1 MCLLEIQNENI
12 GQLVALTGVLF
23 ALLTGF
29 IAYFVILY
37 RNKQLKNL
45 REREQLE
52 ASFKQEILKTQ
63 IEVQDQTLNYIS
75 TEIHDNITQVLS
87 FVKLSLASLV
97 SSADAE
103 KKAKITE
110 VRELVAQTITDLRDL
125 SKSLSFEQISSLGIV
140 KTIEKEAER
149 INKSGLLELS
159 VYKEGQEYPLGQQR
173 ELVLFRIFQ
182 ETLNNTLKHA
192 GAKHMKI
199 VLHYQPDLFNLTVED
214 DGAGFSAGMIGQKHG
229 SGLRNIENR
238 ASLIGGSAN
247 IVSSPNKGCCTKI
260 TLNPQKPQL
269 YTDGGTHQNSIS

>member
-1 MCLLEIQNENI
+1 MSILEIQNENI
-12 GQLVALTGVLF
+12 GQLVALTGILF
-23 ALLTGF
+23 AMLAGF

-37 RNKQLKNL
+37 RNKQIKNL

-52 ASFKQEILKTQ
+52 ASFRQEILKTQ

-87 FVKLSLASLV
+87 FVKLSLAGLV
-97 SSADAE
+97 SSADAG

-125 SKSLSFEQISSLGIV
+125 SKSLSFEQVGSLGLV
-140 KTIEKEAER
+140 KTIEREAER
-149 INKSGLLELS
+149 INKSGLLEVSLD
-159 VYKEGQEYPLGQQR
+159 KEGKEYPLGQQR

-192 GAKHMKI
+192 KAKHMKI
-199 VLHYQPDLFNLTVED
+199 VLHYQADLFNLTVED
-214 DGAGFSAGMIGQKHG
+214 DGAGFSAGMIAQKHG
-229 SGLRNIENR
+229 SGLKNIENR

-247 IVSSPNKGCCTKI
+247 IVSSPHKGCCTKI

-269 YTDGGTHQNSIS
+269 YTDGGTHQHSSS